1 MFSISS
7 VLIYFLPQSDTQVKS
22 YSRLNLPRASL
33 FNFEHLDILL
43 GRNRTLDSKVIV
55 VWIFLGLTF
64 SISSVSIYHD
74 PQLDILVKSY
84 GRLNLPGAFMFSFEH
99 LDVLWALIRH
109 PIKRLWLFEF
119 FGVSVF
125 NFECLDILRD
135 SIGCPSKKLLVFE
148 FALTICSEFWA
159 SWYTTGY
166 NWTSE

>member
-125 NFECLDILRD
+125 NFECLDILW
-135 SIGCPSKKLLVFE
+135 STIEHWSQMLWLFE
-148 FALTICSEFWA
+148 FAKSLYFEFRMA
-159 SWYTTGY
+159 RYIVGL
-166 NWTSE
+166 NQTSE